1 MSWRLISNTA
11 NPDENPSASQT
22 DTAWKDQE
30 KTESGSHEGD
40 LTGESS
46 KDNSELYEKTN
57 PVFNTAKTTLFQLA
71 QQGNPYAA
79 EISEKM
85 GLTEDTQ
92 KSQSLSM
99 APEEEMT
106 FRIILETRYN
116 MMGSLA
122 LDSGF
127 PVFVDLPCGYTPRP
141 IEMAEQGVT
150 YIGLDLPPVI
160 SEISDIIPSLIS
172 GEKQNLV
179 RFCPADATN
188 GESLEKALE
197 DVKGSICINTEGL
210 LMYLN
215 DSETNSFLD
224 NIRKLLSIHGG
235 CWITAD
241 IEVMPEHNRILSAIH
256 PGESSHDTS
265 RILKEKADVGAEHN
279 KLMVRYGNENEDIK
293 RTEAILKEHGLKAE
307 RIRIA
312 GYLADTKS
320 FASLTKEQQDAVLK
334 AVEDI
339 AFWKMVPEGS
349 AESSTETANSFTIHT
364 EFKDGELDIR
374 LAGRLDSL
382 TAPQLLAKYEEQ
394 RESGDIRKVRI
405 DCHSLDYISSA
416 GLRVLLIMQK
426 GCKEGVSFTGANE
439 VVSDILIQAGFS
451 DSLGIE

>member
-1 MSWRLISNTA
+1 
-11 NPDENPSASQT
+11 
-22 DTAWKDQE
+22 
-30 KTESGSHEGD
+30 
-40 LTGESS
+40 
-46 KDNSELYEKTN
+46 
-57 PVFNTAKTTLFQLA
+57 
-71 QQGNPYAA
+71 
-79 EISEKM
+79 
-85 GLTEDTQ
+85 
-92 KSQSLSM
+92 
-99 APEEEMT
+99 
-106 FRIILETRYN
+106 
-116 MMGSLA
+116 
-122 LDSGF
+122 
-127 PVFVDLPCGYTPRP
+127 
-141 IEMAEQGVT
+141 
-150 YIGLDLPPVI
+150 
-160 SEISDIIPSLIS
+160 
-172 GEKQNLV
+172 
-179 RFCPADATN
+179 
-188 GESLEKALE
+188 
-197 DVKGSICINTEGL
+197 
-210 LMYLN
+210 MYLN

-241 IEVMPEHNRILSAIH
+241 LEVMPEHNRILSAIH
-256 PGESSHDTS
+256 PGESSHETS

-279 KLMVRYGNENEDIK
+279 KLLVRYGNENEDIK

-339 AFWKMVPEGS
+339 AFWKIVSVGS

-364 EFKDGELDIR
+364 EFKDGELG
-374 LAGRLDSL
+374 LSLTGRLDSL